1 LLAATAIA
9 LAIQLTALA
18 RAGICAY
25 CKATVTTGQFGWVL
39 NNITQAS
46 EWSAAA

>member
-1 LLAATAIA
+1 VSINES
-9 LAIQLTALA
+9 
-18 RAGICAY
+18 GICAY

-46 EWSAAA
+46 EWAAAA